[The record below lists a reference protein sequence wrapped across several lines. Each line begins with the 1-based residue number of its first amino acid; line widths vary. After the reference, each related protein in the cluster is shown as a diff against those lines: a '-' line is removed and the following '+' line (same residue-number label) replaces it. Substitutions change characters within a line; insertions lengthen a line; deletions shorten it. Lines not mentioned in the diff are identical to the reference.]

1 MDSKKSLRYSYS
13 HAVAGQEDCLY
24 LNIYSPVSAGSEGAA
39 ALPVMVWIY
48 GGGYS
53 GGYNTARGYGPQKFM
68 DTQRVILVTDVER
81 SSPDIKRNYQVTIN
95 YRLSSLGWITLGAG
109 EDSVRGEDT

>member
-1 MDSKKSLRYSYS
+1 MTLSQVDSKKSLKYSYS

-53 GGYNTARGYGPQKFM
+53 VGYNTAQGYGPQKLM
-68 DTQRVILVTDVER
+68 DTQQVILVTD
-81 SSPDIKRNYQVTIN
+81 
-95 YRLSSLGWITLGAG
+95 GG
-109 EDSVRGEDT
+109 EILVMI

>member
-1 MDSKKSLRYSYS
+1 MDSEKSLRYSYS

-53 GGYNTARGYGPQKFM
+53 VGYNTARGYGPQKFM

-81 SSPDIKRNYQVTIN
+81 SSPDIKLPCSGHHQLPSELPGLDN
-95 YRLSSLGWITLGAG
+95 AG
-109 EDSVRGEDT
+109 CWRGQRSR

>member
-1 MDSKKSLRYSYS
+1 MDSKKSLKYSYS

-53 GGYNTARGYGPQKFM
+53 VGYNTAQGYGPQKFM
-68 DTQRVILVTDVER
+68 DTQQVILVTEEM
-81 SSPDIKRNYQVTIN
+81 SGHDIKLPCSGDHQLPSELPGLDNTGY
-95 YRLSSLGWITLGAG
+95 W
-109 EDSVRGEDT
+109 RGQCAR

>member
-53 GGYNTARGYGPQKFM
+53 VGSATWADYGPQKFL
-68 DTQRVILVTDVER
+68 DTDQVPA
-81 SSPDIKRNYQVTIN
+81 SP
-95 YRLSSLGWITLGAG
+95 L
-109 EDSVRGEDT
+109 

>member
-53 GGYNTARGYGPQKFM
+53 VGYNTARGYGPQKFM
-68 DTQRVILVTDVER
+68 DTQQVILV
-81 SSPDIKRNYQVTIN
+81 P
-95 YRLSSLGWITLGAG
+95 AG
-109 EDSVRGEDT
+109 EVWSRYKAALLRSPSTTV